1 MMSHKCR
8 NVCNFLL
15 FIVSLLSTENA
26 DFGVLICRNKLH
38 YCISS
43 HTLTGQLVRTLFS
56 LLLQTF
62 QDQGISNYLV
72 CYLRIIAS
80 GYLQKNAEFYLPFLN
95 GYADMKD
102 FCSRV
107 SVGDLHII
115 YLTHMTTSTH
125 SRQAHEAHTHT
136 HTHTHTQAHT
146 HNTHTHTHKHTH
158 TTHTHTHNTHTHK
171 HVHMPTIN
179 SARSSSHEGIVPVRG
194 TPSMYLLSPTKIFLV
209 FERPQE

>member
-8 NVCNFLL
+8 NVCNFML
-15 FIVSLLSTENA
+15 FKVSLLSTENA
-26 DFGVLICRNKLH
+26 HFGVVICRNKPH

-43 HTLTGQLVRTLFS
+43 HTLTGQLVQTLFS

-115 YLTHMTTSTH
+115 YLTHMTTSTN
-125 SRQAHEAHTHT
+125 SRQAHEACTHT
-136 HTHTHTQAHT
+136 HTHTHTQHTHTHAT
-146 HNTHTHTHKHTH
+146 HNTH
-158 TTHTHTHNTHTHK
+158 THTHK